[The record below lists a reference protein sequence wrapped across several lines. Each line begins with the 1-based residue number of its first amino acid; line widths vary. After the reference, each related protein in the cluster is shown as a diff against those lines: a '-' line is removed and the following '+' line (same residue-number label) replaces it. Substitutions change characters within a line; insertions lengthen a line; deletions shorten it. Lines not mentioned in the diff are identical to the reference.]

1 MKQKQAI
8 INHQNEMAIMLK
20 AMAHPERLAIVN
32 LMCTKKEERLTVK
45 FIYENLGLQQ
55 PVASRHLNILKHAGV
70 IKRQQ
75 EGQKVF
81 YSLSFERKIINTL
94 FKSLV

>member
-1 MKQKQAI
+1 MKQKNAMI
-8 INHQNEMAIMLK
+8 EHQNGMAVMLK

-32 LMCTKKEERLTVK
+32 LMSTEKEARLTVK
-45 FIYENLGLQQ
+45 FIYEKLGLQQ
-55 PVASRHLNILKHAGV
+55 PVASRHLNILKQAGV

-81 YSLSFERKIINTL
+81 YSLCFEKKMMNTF
-94 FKSLV
+94 FKGLV